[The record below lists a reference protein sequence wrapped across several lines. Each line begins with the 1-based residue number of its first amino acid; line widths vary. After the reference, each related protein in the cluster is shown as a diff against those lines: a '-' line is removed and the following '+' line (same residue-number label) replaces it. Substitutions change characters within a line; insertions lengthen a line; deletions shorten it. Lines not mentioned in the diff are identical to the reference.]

1 MPPNLGNQDRFQ
13 QPLIQFVRIHDVY
26 SPIFPKKV
34 ITAINLSR
42 HTDIMRIWE
51 ASVLATHHFLKPADF
66 QLIRDLLQDSFPE
79 SVDLYGFFDEAGD
92 MQAFMGIEDRK
103 IEMLFIAT
111 AMRGKGI
118 GRQMMHYAMQQCN
131 AIKVDVNEE
140 NQQAL
145 AFYRHMGFEVKG
157 RSATDGM
164 GKPYPLLHL
173 ELPGT
178 DSANH

>member
-1 MPPNLGNQDRFQ
+1 M
-13 QPLIQFVRIHDVY
+13 
-26 SPIFPKKV
+26 

-42 HTDIMRIWE
+42 HTAIIRIWE

-66 QLIRDLLQDSFPE
+66 QFIRDLLQNSFPE
-79 SVDLYGFFDEAGD
+79 SVDLYGYFDETGE

-103 IEMLFIAT
+103 IEMLFIIP

-118 GRQMMHYAMQQCN
+118 GRQLVEYALQKCQ
-131 AIKVDVNEE
+131 AIKVDVNEQ
-140 NQQAL
+140 NQQAMD
-145 AFYRHMGFEVKG
+145 FYRHLGFETKG
-157 RSATDGM
+157 RSATDGL

-178 DSANH
+178 DSANQ